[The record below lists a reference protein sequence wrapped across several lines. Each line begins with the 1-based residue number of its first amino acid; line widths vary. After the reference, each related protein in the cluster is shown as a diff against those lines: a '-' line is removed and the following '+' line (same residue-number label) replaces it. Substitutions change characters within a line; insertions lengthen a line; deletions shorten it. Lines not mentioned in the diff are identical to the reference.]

1 MCLRA
6 EITFADTVMWAG
18 AISFMQFYFAFEFEF
33 AFEFKFTY
41 TWKQA
46 FKNARTRFGQK
57 PNSTEIRKI

>member
-1 MCLRA
+1 
-6 EITFADTVMWAG
+6 MWAG

-46 FKNARTRFGQK
+46 FKSARTHVLAKNLTLQK
-57 PNSTEIRKI
+57 